1 MASLSWRYLT
11 WRHGGGGIIGDQTP
25 PAQARQAAGDDT
37 DCGYYD
43 TPGGNIWCP
52 DDEPSAG

>member
-1 MASLSWRYLT
+1 MT
-11 WRHGGGGIIGDQTP
+11 TIT
-25 PAQARQAAGDDT
+25 QAEQRPAGDDT

-52 DDEPSAG
+52 DDEPLAASPAVQAAG